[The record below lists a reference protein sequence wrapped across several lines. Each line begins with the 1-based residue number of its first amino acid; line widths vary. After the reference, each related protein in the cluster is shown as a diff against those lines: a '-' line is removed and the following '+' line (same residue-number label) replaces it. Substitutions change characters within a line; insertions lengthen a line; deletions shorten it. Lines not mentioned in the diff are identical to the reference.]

1 MSERENPASP
11 RANAGNNRDIQSNQE
26 RPPHITTHCDGPD
39 FAAVYVAM
47 RYRLPLPIAAVIARL
62 AELGGALS

>member
-1 MSERENPASP
+1 MTKKENPAP
-11 RANAGNNRDIQSNQE
+11 RVNAEGRAQQIQEQHGSVNIARGE
-26 RPPHITTHCDGPD
+26 APD
-39 FAAVYVAM
+39 FAATYVAL